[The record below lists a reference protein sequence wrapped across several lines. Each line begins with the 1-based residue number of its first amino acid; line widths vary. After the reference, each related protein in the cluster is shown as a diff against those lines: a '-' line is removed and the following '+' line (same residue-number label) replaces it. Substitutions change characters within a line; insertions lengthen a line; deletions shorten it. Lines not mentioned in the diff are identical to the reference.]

1 MSVVSN
7 WKFESMS
14 PLFAPAQPAA
24 GHQGSAAMP
33 RETTCACS
41 VCEMELRLLAS
52 LADEAFLAF
61 TESSQLQGHS
71 SVADLVRLLRTA
83 PAHSQSDGVLGEL
96 LKGRAARPSF
106 IDSLLLLV
114 FVPML
119 HRTVRRVVMWQ
130 PLLAEEDVVQH
141 ALGVLLEFLRS
152 DDMRVRQSHFAFA
165 ISRAVKRQVFAWAAR
180 EGMKQALVNHAGDA
194 FPPLV
199 IEEPIERYAQLRH
212 FLHRCAA
219 RGDLTYSEWDLLIQF
234 KLEGLHNGEDLHAS
248 NGNSSSNAVRQ
259 KLKRLLAKLRR
270 LAR

>member
-1 MSVVSN
+1 
-7 WKFESMS
+7 
-14 PLFAPAQPAA
+14 
-24 GHQGSAAMP
+24 MP
-33 RETTCACS
+33 REITCACS

-52 LADEAFLAF
+52 LAVGEDEAFLAF
-61 TESSQLQGHS
+61 AESSQLQGHS
-71 SVADLVRLLRTA
+71 
-83 PAHSQSDGVLGEL
+83 
-96 LKGRAARPSF
+96 
-106 IDSLLLLV
+106 
-114 FVPML
+114 
-119 HRTVRRVVMWQ
+119 
-130 PLLAEEDVVQH
+130 
-141 ALGVLLEFLRS
+141 GVLLEFLRS

-180 EGMKQALVNHAGDA
+180 EGMKQALLNHAGDA

-199 IEEPIERYAQLRH
+199 IEEPFERYAQLRH

-219 RGDLTYSEWDLLIQF
+219 RGDLTYSELDLLFQF